1 MRSLKYGVLALT
13 PLLGAGSF
21 AQSFNLGLTDSAFL
35 LAQAPTQP
43 GSYGATNGSGKPER
57 EPGADPARTPA
68 SGEVKPDAGG
78 IRAENLKTT
87 SRAPAKTPAR
97 KGEKKSKDTARTDAR
112 SELDTR

>member
-21 AQSFNLGLTDSAFL
+21 AQGFNLGMTDGAFL

-43 GSYGATNGSGKPER
+43 GSYGATNGSGKPESA
-57 EPGADPARTPA
+57 ADPAGTPA
-68 SGEVKPDAGG
+68 SGEVKPYAGG
-78 IRAENLKTT
+78 TRAENLKTT
-87 SRAPAKTPAR
+87 SRAPAKTQAR